1 MSWNAD
7 PAFLDRPCR
16 AGLAWD
22 LLVADRATD
31 GERAL
36 LDQLD
41 DPTLYGLLRPLGDP
55 PGRSLRA
62 VDRET
67 ALLLLTLAAAPGP
80 IPAYARRP
88 DPARAAAG
96 LASLVLDGVLELR
109 GDDQVWVTGGA
120 ALNLL
125 GARPDPAAATGEVIQ
140 LSRDA
145 LRHAAA
151 TASGDPL
158 EAAGRLYRYGRVP
171 LPPGFARTLG
181 SDLADSRAVLAWLGL
196 DPAAGSSGRLRR
208 ALERDWRLPT
218 DTRDGWLP
226 FERRAGGLTSER
238 RDGNGPTWKL
248 YFSPLLA
255 ALPTSLETFA
265 TTLARHGGHAF
276 KLGADA
282 AGLTR
287 PDKAVAYFA
296 SFEALAAAGH
306 ELADTLAGVPAQGVP
321 FTAPIDRAGLLSWG
335 VDPPASEGLPW
346 WGRQSWRLWVVQR
359 LGSALVAARGGAAD
373 PVETALA
380 RLALEGLDVLRWTPS
395 LSLWTTAER
404 SRS

>member
-1 MSWNAD
+1 MSWSPD

-16 AGLAWD
+16 ASGAWE

-36 LDQLD
+36 LDRLD
-41 DPTLYGLLRPLGDP
+41 DSTLYGLLRPLGDP
-55 PGRSLRA
+55 AGRGLRA

-88 DPARAAAG
+88 DPTRAAAG
-96 LASLVLDGVLELR
+96 LASLVLDGVLEVR
-109 GDDQVWVTGGA
+109 GDDEIWASGGA
-120 ALNLL
+120 ALAFL
-125 GARPDPAAATGEVIQ
+125 GTRPDPAEATGEVIR
-140 LSRDA
+140 LSREA
-145 LRHAAA
+145 LRHVAA
-151 TASGDPL
+151 TAASDPL

-171 LPPGFARTLG
+171 LPPGFARHLG
-181 SDLADSRAVLAWLGL
+181 SDLADGRAVLGWLGL
-196 DPAAGSSGRLRR
+196 DPCRPLRR
-208 ALERDWRLPT
+208 SLDRHWRVPA
-218 DTRDGWLP
+218 DTREGWLP
-226 FERRAGGLTSER
+226 FEVRSSSTRT
-238 RDGNGPTWKL
+238 DGPTWKL

-255 ALPTSLETFA
+255 ALPGALENFA
-265 TTLARHGGHAF
+265 TILARHGGHAF

-287 PDKAVAYFA
+287 PDKAVGYFA

-306 ELADTLAGVPAQGVP
+306 ELAEILAGVPAQGVP

-359 LGSALVAARGGAAD
+359 LGSALVAARGAEED
-373 PVETALA
+373 PVDTALA
-380 RLALEGLDVLRWTPS
+380 RLALDGLDVRRWTPS

-404 SRS
+404 SSS